1 MSRAVKVTRGNV
13 VRGKVARGYVA
24 ARYCRR
30 GSVARGNV
38 RAVVSCYGI
47 RYIDAFGLTKEG
59 VYRINGQKKN
69 YTVLVEQS

>member
-24 ARYCRR
+24 ARYCWR

-38 RAVVSCYGI
+38 RAVVSCYAIMQNNPSLI
-47 RYIDAFGLTKEG
+47 RVKIDKF
-59 VYRINGQKKN
+59 
-69 YTVLVEQS
+69 

>member
-38 RAVVSCYGI
+38 RAVVSCYEDLHLK
-47 RYIDAFGLTKEG
+47 YNSKKTVVLSTE
-59 VYRINGQKKN
+59 KN
-69 YTVLVEQS
+69 YLFFPFDVIFS